1 MKRSTWW
8 HLLLLI
14 SSLVLILF
22 PLVQP
27 FSNTLI
33 EVVAEEDLVSLE
45 YRMLDLVNAAR
56 AQAGLAPLSCDAR
69 LVQMAR
75 DYSWEMITYNF
86 FSHISPVSGGLQQ
99 RIAAH
104 GITGWLLAG
113 ENIAKAPNVD
123 VAFNAL
129 MASPTHRANI
139 LRREFNSAGMGIL
152 RGPEG
157 LVITQE
163 FMQFAQVAPPPP
175 RPVTPTFDTYI
186 LLMNPNETS
195 VRVNVVFQKED
206 GSQHNYYYDVGAHC
220 RMTISARSVLG
231 EGSFSTRILSD
242 IPILAER
249 AMYFNAGGRSG
260 GHDSIGATA
269 PSARWY
275 FAEGYTGGS
284 FDTYI
289 CLQNPNQ
296 TAAAATL
303 KFMRDDGVV
312 IPLQVSIP
320 AQSRYTVHVDEIG
333 GLQEANFSTEVV
345 SDLPLV
351 AERAM
356 YFNFGGKTGG
366 SVSIGSEQPSA
377 SWYLAEGCVF

>member
-8 HLLLLI
+8 QFLTLISILLL
-14 SSLVLILF
+14 VVF
-22 PLVQP
+22 PLIQP
-27 FSNTLI
+27 FSNAL
-33 EVVAEEDLVSLE
+33 VQVGADEDLVAQE

-56 AQAGLAPLSCDAR
+56 SQAGLAPLGCDAR

-86 FSHISPVSGGLQQ
+86 FSHNSPVSGGLQQ

-104 GITGWLLAG
+104 GISGWLLAG

-123 VAFNAL
+123 IAFNAL
-129 MASPTHRANI
+129 MSSPSHRANI
-139 LRREFNSAGMGIL
+139 LRREFNSVGIGIL

-175 RPVTPTFDTYI
+175 RPATPVFDTYI
-186 LLMNPNETS
+186 LIMNPNDS
-195 VRVNVVFQKED
+195 PAGVSVVFQKED
-206 GSQHNYYYDVGAHC
+206 GSQHNYYYNVGAHS

-231 EGSFSTRILSD
+231 QGSFSTRIQSNL
-242 IPILAER
+242 PVLAER
-249 AMYFNAGGRSG
+249 AMYFDLGGRSG
-260 GHDSIGATA
+260 GHDSIGTNA
-269 PSARWY
+269 PAARWY

-296 TAAAATL
+296 SDATATL
-303 KFMRDDGVV
+303 RFMRDDGTV

-320 AQSRYTVHVDEIG
+320 AQSRYTVHVDELE
-333 GLQEANFSTEVV
+333 GLQNANFSTEVV
-345 SDLPLV
+345 CDLPLV

-356 YFNFGGKTGG
+356 YFNCGGKVGG

-377 SWYLAEGCVF
+377 TWYLAEGCVY